1 MTRRRQNRALSP
13 AEEQLWR
20 EVVKFVRPMGS
31 ASLRALGAASPA
43 EPLSPAPPPLDPPA
57 VDRPGSAPSK
67 PCPAKTAPPLAPIE
81 RKVRR
86 GLVRGHVDIDG
97 KIDLHGMRQHE
108 AHLAL
113 RRFLQQQHEAG
124 SRMVIVVTG
133 KGVAAE
139 YDPEGRGVLKR
150 QLPHWLAALELRSIV
165 VGFDQASD
173 KHGGGGA
180 FYVRLRSH
188 RARARTNP

>member
-1 MTRRRQNRALSP
+1 MTRRRSHRALSV

-20 EVVKFVRPMGS
+20 EVVKFVRPMS
-31 ASLRALGAASPA
+31 PEAQRTLPA
-43 EPLSPAPPPLDPPA
+43 ESLPIASARPPKSVPKA
-57 VDRPGSAPSK
+57 VDRPVPAPVPPRK
-67 PCPAKTAPPLAPIE
+67 KQAAPPLAPLE
-81 RKVRR
+81 RKFRR

-97 KIDLHGMRQHE
+97 RLDLHGMRQHE
-108 AHLAL
+108 AHMAL
-113 RRFLQQQHEAG
+113 RRFLMQQHQAG
-124 SRMVIVVTG
+124 GRLVIVVTG

-139 YDPEGRGVLKR
+139 YDPEARGVLKR
-150 QLPHWLAALELRSIV
+150 QLPQWLSALELRSIV

-188 RARARTNP
+188 RARERLDP